1 LRPLKRQ
8 ANHGPLS
15 IQALAAEEGGLHVAD
30 ALQKNLDMWIAAGIL
45 DRTTADRIRTFE
57 ESRGSRDRLR
67 WPVLLAL
74 ALGGVLLSAGILL
87 FVAAHWEEL
96 TPGSRFALVL
106 LMVAAFP
113 VGGALTSEKFP
124 ALSTTFH
131 AVGTVCLG
139 AGIFLAA
146 QIFNLEANWT
156 NGILLWAFGALMGW
170 LLLGRWPHAALL
182 ALLVPTWL
190 VGRWFYVSK
199 QNWDRGGNFIWEGLL
214 LLALTYLSART
225 AEHESPERK
234 ALASMGGI
242 AVLPCALIAV
252 LARGELARSSTE
264 TSVPTSN
271 LILPWLMAIGA
282 PLCLAVLMRGPTAW
296 RNALSAVWV
305 LGLALVAP
313 HRSFLWNDW
322 DTMGF
327 YVWAAVGAVGLIAW
341 GIAERRRE
349 RINLGVAAFA
359 MTVLFFYFSSVM
371 DKLGRAESLVGI
383 GVLLIFGGW
392 GLEHLRRMLVARV
405 QEAAL

>member
-1 LRPLKRQ
+1 M
-8 ANHGPLS
+8 
-15 IQALAAEEGGLHVAD
+15 AD
-30 ALQKNLDMWIAAGIL
+30 AMQKNLDRWIAAGIL
-45 DRTTADRIRTFE
+45 DQTTAGRIRTFE
-57 ESRGSRDRLR
+57 QSRGSGERLR

-74 ALGGVLLSAGILL
+74 ALGGFLLCAGILL

-156 NGILLWAFGALMGW
+156 NGILLWAFGALIGW
-170 LLLGRWPHAALL
+170 LLLRRWPHAALL

-190 VGRWFYVSK
+190 VGRWFYVSE
-199 QNWDRGGNFIWEGLL
+199 QNWEGAGNFIWEGLL
-214 LLALTYLSART
+214 LLSLTYLSART
-225 AEHESPERK
+225 AERESPERQ
-234 ALASMGGI
+234 ALVLLGGI
-242 AVLPCALIAV
+242 ALLPLAVIAV
-252 LARGELARSSTE
+252 LTRGELARGYPQ
-264 TSVPTSN
+264 TSAATSN
-271 LILPWLMAIGA
+271 RFLPWLLAIGA
-282 PLCLAVLMRGPTAW
+282 PLCLAVLMRGRAAW
-296 RNALSAVWV
+296 MNVLSAGWV

-313 HRSFLWNDW
+313 HHSFLWNDW
-322 DTMGF
+322 DVMGF

-371 DKLGRAESLVGI
+371 DKLGRAESLVAI

-392 GLEHLRRMLVARV
+392 GLERLRRMLVARV
-405 QEAAL
+405 EERAS

>member
-1 LRPLKRQ
+1 M
-8 ANHGPLS
+8 
-15 IQALAAEEGGLHVAD
+15 AD
-30 ALQKNLDMWIAAGIL
+30 AMQKNLDRWVAAGIL
-45 DRTTADRIRTFE
+45 DQTTAGHIGAFE
-57 ESRGSRDRLR
+57 QSRGSEERLR

-74 ALGGVLLSAGILL
+74 ALGGFLLCAGILL
-87 FVAAHWEEL
+87 FIAAHWEEL
-96 TPGSRFALVL
+96 TPGSRFSLVL

-113 VGGALTSEKFP
+113 VGGALASEKFP

-170 LLLGRWPHAALL
+170 LLLRRWPHAALL

-190 VGRWFYVSK
+190 VGRWFYVSE
-199 QNWDRGGNFIWEGLL
+199 QNWERSGNLIWEGLL
-214 LLALTYLSART
+214 LLSLTYLSART
-225 AEHESPERK
+225 AERESPERQ
-234 ALASMGGI
+234 ALVFLGGI
-242 AVLPCALIAV
+242 AVLPSAIIAV
-252 LARGELARSSTE
+252 LTRGYPQTTVPASS
-264 TSVPTSN
+264 
-271 LILPWLMAIGA
+271 LLLPWLLAIGA
-282 PLCLAVLMRGPTAW
+282 PLGLAVLLRGRAAW
-296 RNALSAVWV
+296 MNALSAVWV

-313 HRSFLWNDW
+313 HRSFLWNSW
-322 DTMGF
+322 EVMGF

-392 GLEHLRRMLVARV
+392 GLERLRRLLVARV
-405 QEAAL
+405 QETAS

>member
-1 LRPLKRQ
+1 M
-8 ANHGPLS
+8 
-15 IQALAAEEGGLHVAD
+15 AD
-30 ALQKNLDMWIAAGIL
+30 AMQKNLERWIAAGIL
-45 DRTTADRIRTFE
+45 DRTTAGRIRTFE
-57 ESRGSRDRLR
+57 QSRRSGEPLR

-74 ALGGVLLSAGILL
+74 ALGGFLLCAGILL

-113 VGGALTSEKFP
+113 VGGALTSENFP

-146 QIFNLEANWT
+146 QIFHLEANWT
-156 NGILLWAFGALMGW
+156 NGILLWAFGALIGW
-170 LLLGRWPHAALL
+170 LLLRRWPHAALL

-190 VGRWFYVSK
+190 VGRWFCVSE
-199 QNWDRGGNFIWEGLL
+199 QNWASGNFIWQGLL
-214 LLALTYLSART
+214 LLSLTYLSART
-225 AEHESPERK
+225 AEGQSPERQ

-242 AVLPCALIAV
+242 ALLPSAIIAV
-252 LARGELARSSTE
+252 LARGELARSYTQ
-264 TSVPTSN
+264 TSVPSPS
-271 LILPWLMAIGA
+271 LILPWLVAIGA
-282 PLCLAVLMRGPTAW
+282 PLFLAVLMRGRAAW
-296 RNALSAVWV
+296 MNALSAVWV

-322 DTMGF
+322 DVAGF

-341 GIAERRRE
+341 GVAERRRE

-359 MTVLFFYFSSVM
+359 VTVLFFYFSSVM

-392 GLEHLRRMLVARV
+392 GLERLRRMLVAQA
-405 QEAAL
+405 QETAS